1 MAPFMRSS
9 LAIPRE
15 FNRGIASE
23 EFNNQWTTPSDVFS
37 VLLILG
43 GDVIGRALAQLVG
56 SRLTFVTFSF
66 GWVAYAVNTVVSA
79 VGENKLMPVSDCPCK
94 IINGKTGYVRENS
107 SWIIGRIVR
116 DFDFW
121 MMKPGKGG
129 SNIQKRLN
137 EVLDKRWYI
146 DRQNSSSGGN
156 GIPRPI
162 KAGLCISVYEAGK
175 ATKKPQQHELLDYI
189 GIITATVQLGIAAIP
204 CGIFGDWSI
213 LLVTAIGSLLAYGTG
228 RLPQWAKEK
237 WACRDESKKIV
248 ILTKGNGSQ
257 HAIVVIGGGKGLDLE
272 DLAAGSL
279 DLATSFSTV
288 TRVFILG
295 LGVLW
300 VLLLVA
306 AAGIKSNT
314 WFLLAVGGLGMLEN
328 LFVAGK
334 GRTPESFGIPLT
346 FERVIGEPKVM
357 EALCALEESYPRV
370 GRSMLDTFFPGKLR
384 PAEIEMWDRYERRA
398 TRVEGVGRA

>member
-1 MAPFMRSS
+1 
-9 LAIPRE
+9 
-15 FNRGIASE
+15 
-23 EFNNQWTTPSDVFS
+23 
-37 VLLILG
+37 
-43 GDVIGRALAQLVG
+43 
-56 SRLTFVTFSF
+56 
-66 GWVAYAVNTVVSA
+66 
-79 VGENKLMPVSDCPCK
+79 MPVSDCPCK
-94 IINGKTGYVRENS
+94 VINGKTGYVRENS

-121 MMKPGKGG
+121 MKKPDKGG
-129 SNIQKRLN
+129 SDIQNRLDELLDSKRYT
-137 EVLDKRWYI
+137 E
-146 DRQNSSSGGN
+146 RQNSNSGGFD
-156 GIPRPI
+156 IPRPT
-162 KAGLCISVYEAGK
+162 KVGLCISVYDAGEG
-175 ATKKPQQHELLDYI
+175 TKKPQQHELLDYT
-189 GIITATVQLGIAAIP
+189 GIITAIFQLGIAAIP

-237 WACRDESKKIV
+237 WACRDRSTKTI

-257 HAIVVIGGGKGLDLE
+257 HAIVVIGNGKGLDLE
-272 DLAAGSL
+272 DLAAGPL
-279 DLATSFSTV
+279 DPARLRSTM

-334 GRTPESFGIPLT
+334 ARAPEAFGIPLK
-346 FERVIGEPKVM
+346 FKQVIAEPKVM
-357 EALCALEESYPRV
+357 KALWALEESHPRA
-370 GRSMLDTFFPGKLR
+370 GRSMLGTFFPGKLR
-384 PAEIEMWDRYERRA
+384 PEETEKWDRYEREA
-398 TRVEGVGRA
+398 TMAEGVGRA

>member
-1 MAPFMRSS
+1 MPPFMRSS
-9 LAIPRE
+9 SPILRE
-15 FNRGIASE
+15 FNGGTASE

-43 GDVIGRALAQLVG
+43 GDVIGRALAQLAG

-66 GWVAYAVNTVVSA
+66 GWVAYAVNSVVSA

-94 IINGKTGYVRENS
+94 VINGKTGYVRDNS

-121 MMKPGKGG
+121 MKKPGKGG
-129 SNIQKRLN
+129 SDIQRELDSLN
-137 EVLDKRWYI
+137 QQRDTVG
-146 DRQNSSSGGN
+146 QNSSSGGH
-156 GIPRPI
+156 GIRRPT
-162 KAGLCISVYEAGK
+162 KAGLCISVFEAGE
-175 ATKKPQQHELLDYI
+175 ATKKPQQHEFLNYI
-189 GIITATVQLGIAAIP
+189 GFITATFQLGIAAIP

-228 RLPQWAKEK
+228 RLPQWATEK
-237 WACRDESKKIV
+237 WACRDRTEKIV

-272 DLAAGSL
+272 DLATGSL
-279 DLATSFSTV
+279 DPARSRSTV
-288 TRVFILG
+288 SRVLILS

-300 VLLLVA
+300 VLLLIA

-334 GRTPESFGIPLT
+334 RRVPESFGIPLE
-346 FERVIGEPKVM
+346 FKQVIAEPKVM
-357 EALCALEESYPRV
+357 KALWALEESHPRV

-384 PAEIEMWDRYERRA
+384 PEETERWERYEREA
-398 TRVEGVGRA
+398 TMLENVGRA